1 MYPVSEHYKEA
12 IKKNSRSFYY
22 AGTITTLAGMVYEFE
37 NKDIVKGSGYIVNQS
52 CSEGEMSIGNAYA
65 AELGITLY
73 SKLDRYTLEG
83 AEVRLS
89 FFLEV
94 AFGEYEEV
102 PLGVFEI
109 CEANVTRNCV
119 AIKAYD
125 YMLRFDKACGRRSV
139 INGTAF
145 DLLSLACEKCGVVLH
160 HTKEEMELWENATT
174 VMSLYPEN
182 DVETWR
188 DVIYYVAQLLGCF
201 ATMNRYGEL
210 ELRKY
215 GRTPVMTVTSRQ
227 RYSSSFSDFAVKY
240 TAIRA
245 VNQKTDVSEYY
256 ALEEDDGLTMTL
268 GSNPFLQYMV
278 DEQKKQM
285 LENILQAVS
294 QIDYIPYEV
303 VTIGNPALELGDVLV
318 FTDGQADSEKLH
330 CLTYMHLDINGR
342 QKLKGAGKNTQIANS
357 KSRSDKNITGLLNQI
372 ESSTT
377 VAQSYINASEYAVL
391 DALTKII
398 SIDVVTA
405 EDTFVQF
412 HATILTEIEAESS
425 AVVELLYELNGISIT
440 GHQPMQTVIAGHH
453 VITLFFPF
461 DELAANTVN
470 EIRIS
475 MRVTGGSAKI
485 ARNGIVAAVYG
496 HGIVVSGEAEWD
508 GTINVSDYIRVMSG
522 GFAGVPVVGNVF
534 SGMQVEQIY
543 PSADRIPMGHTGF
556 DIVRVEGEVT
566 ERSLRDD
573 ERGGLREQMRA
584 CSIGYGM
591 VSWSARCGVE
601 QEVEE

>member
-1 MYPVSEHYKEA
+1 MFAVSEKYLEA
-12 IKKNSRSFYY
+12 IQDNTRSFYY

-52 CSEGEMSIGNAYA
+52 CSEGKMSIGNAYA

-83 AEVRLS
+83 AEIRLS

-94 AFGEYEEV
+94 ASGEYEEV
-102 PLGVFEI
+102 PLGVYEI

-160 HTKEEMELWENATT
+160 HTKEEMELWANATT

-210 ELRKY
+210 ELRQY
-215 GRTPVMTVTSRQ
+215 GRPPVMMVTSRL

-240 TAIRA
+240 TAIRF
-245 VNQKTDVSEYY
+245 VNQKTSTSEYY
-256 ALEEDDGLTMTL
+256 ALEEDDGLTMSL

-278 DEQKKQM
+278 DSQRKKM
-285 LENILQAVS
+285 LENILQAVAE
-294 QIDYIPYEV
+294 IDYIPYEV
-303 VTIGNPALELGDVLV
+303 VTTGNPALDLGDVLI

-330 CLTYMHLDINGR
+330 CLTYFHLDINGR

-357 KSRSDKNITGLLNQI
+357 KSKSDKNIAGLLNQI

-377 VAQSYINASEYAVL
+377 VAQSYVNAGEYAVS
-391 DALTKII
+391 DALTEII
-398 SIDVVTA
+398 SLDVVTA

-412 HATILTEIEAESS
+412 HATILAEITAESS
-425 AVVELLYELNGISIT
+425 AVAELVYEINGNTIT
-440 GHQPMQTVIAGHH
+440 GHQPKQTVSAGYQILT
-453 VITLFFPF
+453 VFFPF
-461 DELAANTVN
+461 DDLAANTVN
-470 EIRIS
+470 EIRIY
-475 MRVTGGSAKI
+475 MRVTGGSATI
-485 ARNGIVAAVYG
+485 GRNGIVAAVYG

-508 GTINVSDYIRVMSG
+508 GTIKVKDTIRVYSG
-522 GFAGVPVVGNVF
+522 
-534 SGMQVEQIY
+534 
-543 PSADRIPMGHTGF
+543 
-556 DIVRVEGEVT
+556 
-566 ERSLRDD
+566 
-573 ERGGLREQMRA
+573 
-584 CSIGYGM
+584 GYGM
-591 VSWSARCGVE
+591 VPVTEEMVE
-601 QEVEE
+601 TTLRNDERGALVETVRVGSLGYGMVAFSDACSEE

>member
-1 MYPVSEHYKEA
+1 MFAVSEKYLAA
-12 IKKNSRSFYY
+12 IQDNTRSFYY
-22 AGTITTLAGMVYEFE
+22 AGTITTPAGIVYEFDS
-37 NKDIVKGSGYIVNQS
+37 KDIVKGSGYLVNQS

-73 SKLDRYTLEG
+73 SKLNRYTLEG
-83 AEVRLS
+83 AEIRLS

-94 AFGEYEEV
+94 ASGEYEEV
-102 PLGVFEI
+102 PMGVYEI

-160 HTKEEMELWENATT
+160 HTKEEMELWANATT

-240 TAIRA
+240 TAIRS
-245 VNQKTDVSEYY
+245 VNQKTSMSEYY
-256 ALEEDDGLTMTL
+256 ALEEDDGLTMSL

-278 DEQKKQM
+278 ESKRKEM
-285 LENILQAVS
+285 LENILNAVAE
-294 QIDYIPYEV
+294 IDYIPYEV
-303 VTIGNPALELGDVLV
+303 VTTGNPALELGDVLT

-330 CLTYMHLDINGR
+330 CLTYFHLDINGR

-357 KSRSDKNITGLLNQI
+357 KSKSDKNIAGLLNQI

-377 VAQSYINASEYAVL
+377 VAQSYVNAGEYAVS
-391 DALTKII
+391 DALTEII
-398 SIDVVTA
+398 RMDVVTA

-412 HATILTEIEAESS
+412 HATILTEVTAESS
-425 AVVELLYELNGISIT
+425 AVVELVYELNGNTIT
-440 GHQPMQTVIAGHH
+440 GHQPKQTVVAGYQ
-453 VITLFFPF
+453 ILTLFFPF
-461 DELAANTVN
+461 DDLAANTVN
-470 EIRIS
+470 EIRIY
-475 MRVTGGSAKI
+475 MRVIDGSAVI
-485 ARNGIVAAVYG
+485 GRNGIVAAVYG
-496 HGIVVSGEAEWD
+496 HGIVISGEAEWD
-508 GTINVSDYIRVMSG
+508 GTIKVKD
-522 GFAGVPVVGNVF
+522 
-534 SGMQVEQIY
+534 
-543 PSADRIPMGHTGF
+543 T
-556 DIVRVEGEVT
+556 VRVYSG
-566 ERSLRDD
+566 
-573 ERGGLREQMRA
+573 
-584 CSIGYGM
+584 GYGM
-591 VSWSARCGVE
+591 VPAIEDAVETTFRNDDRSTFVETVRVGSLGYGMVAFSDVCSAE
-601 QEVEE
+601 

>member
-1 MYPVSEHYKEA
+1 LYQVSEVFLQAVQENTRHYYWKG
-12 IKKNSRSFYY
+12 N
-22 AGTITTLAGMVYEFE
+22 ITTALGAVYEFGNE
-37 NKDIVKGSGYIVNQS
+37 DILKGSGYIVNQC
-52 CSEGEMSIGNAYA
+52 CSDNEMALGSVYA
-65 AELGITLY
+65 AELGLTLR
-73 SKLDRYTLEG
+73 SKLDRYSLEG
-83 AEVRLS
+83 AVVYLEY
-89 FFLEV
+89 FLEV
-94 AFGEYEEV
+94 SDETYESI
-102 PLGVFEI
+102 PIGYYEI
-109 CEANVTRNCV
+109 CEANVTPNYV
-119 AIKAYD
+119 ALKAYD
-125 YMLRFDKACGRRSV
+125 FMLRFDKNCSKNLM
-139 INGTAF
+139 NGTAF
-145 DLLSLACEKCGVVLH
+145 DMLSLACGQCGVELQ
-160 HTKEEMELWENATT
+160 HTLEEMEQWPNATT
-174 VMSLYPEN
+174 VLSLYPEN

-188 DVIYYVAQLLGCF
+188 DVIYYIAQLLGCF
-201 ATMNRYGEL
+201 ATINRNGRL
-210 ELRKY
+210 ELRRY
-215 GRTPVMTVTSRQ
+215 GRTPAMTVSAKQ

-278 DEQKKQM
+278 EEQKKLM
-285 LENILQAVS
+285 LENILQAVA

-357 KSRSDKNITGLLNQI
+357 KSRSDKNIAGLLNQI

-412 HATILTEIEAESS
+412 HATILTEIEAENS
-425 AVVELLYELNGISIT
+425 AVVELLYELNGNTIT
-440 GHQPMQTVIAGHH
+440 GHQPMQTVTAGHH

-475 MRVTGGSAKI
+475 MRVTGGSAQI

-496 HGIVVSGEAEWD
+496 HGIVVSGDAEWD

-522 GFAGVPVVGNVF
+522 GFATVPVVGDVL
-534 SGMQVEQIY
+534 SSMQVEQIF
-543 PSADRIPMGHTGF
+543 SSIDRIPMGHTGF
-556 DIVRVEGEVT
+556 DMVRVEGAVT
-566 ERSLRDD
+566 EQSLRDD
-573 ERGGLREQMRA
+573 ERGGLQEQMRT
-584 CSIGYGM
+584 CSLGYGM

-601 QEVEE
+601 QEVE

>member
-1 MYPVSEHYKEA
+1 MYQVSEAFLQAVQENTRHYYWK
-12 IKKNSRSFYY
+12 
-22 AGTITTLAGMVYEFE
+22 GTITTALGTVYEFGNE
-37 NKDIVKGSGYIVNQS
+37 DILKGSGYIVNQC
-52 CSEGEMSIGNAYA
+52 CSDNEMSLGSVYA
-65 AELGITLY
+65 AELGLTLR
-73 SKLDRYTLEG
+73 SKLDRYSLEG
-83 AEVRLS
+83 AVVYLEY
-89 FFLEV
+89 FLEV
-94 AFGEYEEV
+94 ADSTYENI
-102 PLGVFEI
+102 PIGYYEI
-109 CEANVTRNCV
+109 CEANVTPNYV
-119 AIKAYD
+119 ALKAYD
-125 YMLRFDKACGRRSV
+125 FMLRFDKTCSKNLM
-139 INGTAF
+139 NGTAF
-145 DLLSLACEKCGVVLH
+145 DMLSLACGQCGVELQ
-160 HTKEEMELWENATT
+160 HTLEEMEQWPNATT
-174 VMSLYPEN
+174 VLSLYPEN

-188 DVIYYVAQLLGCF
+188 DVIYYIAQLLGCF
-201 ATMNRYGEL
+201 ATINRNGRL
-210 ELRKY
+210 ELRHY
-215 GRTPVMTVTSRQ
+215 GRTPAMTVSAKQ

-377 VAQSYINASEYAVL
+377 VAQSYINASEYVVL

-425 AVVELLYELNGISIT
+425 AVVELLYELNGNTIT
-440 GHQPMQTVIAGHH
+440 GHQPMQTVMGGHH

-522 GFAGVPVVGNVF
+522 GFAAVPVVGDVF

-543 PSADRIPMGHTGF
+543 PSADRIPMRHTGF

-573 ERGGLREQMRA
+573 ERGGLQEQMRT
-584 CSIGYGM
+584 CSLGYGM

>member
-1 MYPVSEHYKEA
+1 MVAVSEKYLAA
-12 IKKNSRSFYY
+12 IQDNTRSFYY
-22 AGTITTLAGMVYEFE
+22 AGTITTLAGIVYEFDS
-37 NKDIVKGSGYIVNQS
+37 KDIVKGSGYIVNQS
-52 CSEGEMSIGNAYA
+52 CAEGEMSIGNAYA

-73 SKLDRYTLEG
+73 SKLDRYILEG
-83 AEVRLS
+83 AEIRMS

-94 AFGEYEEV
+94 ASGEYEEV

-125 YMLRFDKACGRRSV
+125 YMLRFDKACGWRSV

-160 HTKEEMELWENATT
+160 HTKEEMELWPNATT

-188 DVIYYVAQLLGCF
+188 DVIYYVAQVLGCF

-240 TAIRA
+240 TAIRS
-245 VNQKTDVSEYY
+245 VNQKTSMSEYY
-256 ALEEDDGLTMTL
+256 ALEEDDGLTMSL

-278 DEQKKQM
+278 ESKRKEM
-285 LENILQAVS
+285 LEHILNAVAE
-294 QIDYIPYEV
+294 IDYIPYEV
-303 VTIGNPALELGDVLV
+303 VTTGNPALELGDVLI

-330 CLTYMHLDINGR
+330 CMTYYHLDINGR

-357 KSRSDKNITGLLNQI
+357 KSKSDKNIAGLLNQI

-377 VAQSYINASEYAVL
+377 VAQSYVNAGEYAVS
-391 DALTKII
+391 DALTEII
-398 SIDVVTA
+398 SVDVVTA

-412 HATILTEIEAESS
+412 HATILAEATAESN
-425 AVVELLYELNGISIT
+425 AVVELVYELNGNTIT
-440 GHQPMQTVIAGHH
+440 GHQPKQTVVAGYQ
-453 VITLFFPF
+453 ILTLFFPF
-461 DELAANTVN
+461 DDLAANTVN
-470 EIRIS
+470 EIRIY
-475 MRVTGGSAKI
+475 MRVTNGSAVI
-485 ARNGIVAAVYG
+485 GRNGIVAAVYG
-496 HGIVVSGEAEWD
+496 HGIVISGEAEWD
-508 GTINVSDYIRVMSG
+508 GTIRVKDTIRVYSG
-522 GFAGVPVVGNVF
+522 GY
-534 SGMQVEQIY
+534 GM
-543 PSADRIPMGHTGF
+543 IP
-556 DIVRVEGEVT
+556 VT
-566 ERSLRDD
+566 EEVATTFRVD
-573 ERGGLREQMRA
+573 ERGTLAENVRVGSL
-584 CSIGYGM
+584 GYGM
-591 VSWSARCGVE
+591 VAFSDACNTE
-601 QEVEE
+601 

>member
-1 MYPVSEHYKEA
+1 MYQVSEAFLQAVQE
-12 IKKNSRSFYY
+12 NTRRYY
-22 AGTITTLAGMVYEFE
+22 WKGTITTAMGVVHEFGNE
-37 NKDIVKGSGYIVNQS
+37 DILKGSGYIVNQC
-52 CSEGEMSIGNAYA
+52 CSDNEMTLGSVYA
-65 AELGITLY
+65 AELGLTLR
-73 SKLDRYTLEG
+73 SKLDRYSLEG
-83 AEVRLS
+83 AVVYLEY
-89 FFLEV
+89 FLEV
-94 AFGEYEEV
+94 AGGTYESI
-102 PLGVFEI
+102 PIGYYEI
-109 CEANVTRNCV
+109 CEANVTPNYV
-119 AIKAYD
+119 ALKAYD
-125 YMLRFDKACGRRSV
+125 FMLRFDKNCSKNLM
-139 INGTAF
+139 NGTAF
-145 DLLSLACEKCGVVLH
+145 DMLNIACGQCGVELQ
-160 HTKEEMELWENATT
+160 HTLEEVEQWPNATT
-174 VMSLYPEN
+174 ILSLYPEN

-188 DVIYYVAQLLGCF
+188 DVIYYIAQLLGCF
-201 ATMNRYGEL
+201 ATINRNGKL
-210 ELRKY
+210 ELRRY
-215 GRTPVMTVTSRQ
+215 GSTPTMTISAKQ

-278 DEQKKQM
+278 DEQKKLM
-285 LENILQAVS
+285 LENILQAVA

-357 KSRSDKNITGLLNQI
+357 KSRSDKNIAGLLNQI

-425 AVVELLYELNGISIT
+425 AVVKLLYELNGNTIT
-440 GHQPMQTVIAGHH
+440 GHQPMQTVMAGHH

-475 MRVTGGSAKI
+475 MRVTGGSGKI

-522 GFAGVPVVGNVF
+522 GFAAVPVVGDVF

-556 DIVRVEGEVT
+556 DIVRVEGAVT
-566 ERSLRDD
+566 EQSLRDD
-573 ERGGLREQMRA
+573 ERGGLQEQMRT
-584 CSIGYGM
+584 CSLGYGM
-591 VSWSARCGVE
+591 VSWTARCSVE

>member
-1 MYPVSEHYKEA
+1 LYQVSEAFLQAVQENTRHYYWK
-12 IKKNSRSFYY
+12 
-22 AGTITTLAGMVYEFE
+22 GTITTALGVVYEFGNE
-37 NKDIVKGSGYIVNQS
+37 DILKGSGYIVNQC
-52 CSEGEMSIGNAYA
+52 CSDNEMALGSVYA
-65 AELGITLY
+65 AELGLTLR
-73 SKLDRYTLEG
+73 SKLDRYSLEG
-83 AEVRLS
+83 AVVYLEY
-89 FFLEV
+89 FLEV
-94 AFGEYEEV
+94 ADGTYESI
-102 PLGVFEI
+102 PIGYYEI
-109 CEANVTRNCV
+109 CEANVTPNYV
-119 AIKAYD
+119 ALKAYD
-125 YMLRFDKACGRRSV
+125 FMLRFDKTCSKNLM
-139 INGTAF
+139 NGMAF
-145 DLLSLACEKCGVVLH
+145 DMLSLACGQCGVELQ
-160 HTKEEMELWENATT
+160 HTLEEMEQWPNATT
-174 VMSLYPEN
+174 VLSLYPEN

-188 DVIYYVAQLLGCF
+188 DVIYYIAQLLGCF
-201 ATMNRYGEL
+201 ATINRNGKL
-210 ELRKY
+210 ELRRY
-215 GRTPVMTVTSRQ
+215 GRVPAMTVSAKQ

-425 AVVELLYELNGISIT
+425 AVVELVYELNGNTIT
-440 GHQPMQTVIAGHH
+440 GHQPMQTVAAGHH

-522 GFAGVPVVGNVF
+522 GFAAVPVVGDVF

-543 PSADRIPMGHTGF
+543 PSADCIPMGHTGF

-573 ERGGLREQMRA
+573 ERGGLQEQMRT
-584 CSIGYGM
+584 CSLGYGM

>member
-1 MYPVSEHYKEA
+1 MYPEGGENVYPVSDNYKAA
-12 IKKNSRSFYY
+12 IKENSRTFYY
-22 AGTITTLAGMVYEFE
+22 TGIITTSQGLVYEFG
-37 NKDIVKGSGYIVNQS
+37 NKDIVKGSGYLVHQS
-52 CSEGEMSIGNAYA
+52 CSESEMSIGNAYA

-73 SKLDRYTLEG
+73 CKLERYILEG
-83 AEVRLS
+83 AEIRMS

-94 AFGEYEEV
+94 ASGEYEEV

-160 HTKEEMELWENATT
+160 HTKEEMELWANATT

-188 DVIYYVAQLLGCF
+188 DVIYYVVQVLGCF

-240 TAIRA
+240 TAIRS
-245 VNQKTDVSEYY
+245 VNQKTSMSEYY
-256 ALEEDDGLTMTL
+256 ALEEDDGLTMSL

-278 DEQKKQM
+278 DSRRKEM
-285 LENILQAVS
+285 LKNILQAVA

-303 VTIGNPALELGDVLV
+303 VTTGNPALDLGDVLI

-330 CLTYMHLDINGR
+330 CLTYFHLDINGR

-357 KSRSDKNITGLLNQI
+357 KSKSDKNIAGLLNQI

-377 VAQSYINASEYAVL
+377 VAQSYVNAGEYGVS
-391 DALTKII
+391 DALTEII
-398 SIDVVTA
+398 SMDVVTA

-412 HATILTEIEAESS
+412 HATILAEITAESS
-425 AVVELLYELNGISIT
+425 AVVELVYELNGNTIT
-440 GHQPMQTVIAGHH
+440 GHQPKQTVVAGYQ
-453 VITLFFPF
+453 ILTLFFPF
-461 DELAANTVN
+461 DDLATNTVN
-470 EIRIS
+470 EIRIY
-475 MRVTGGSAKI
+475 MRVIDGSAVVG
-485 ARNGIVAAVYG
+485 RNGIVAAVYG

-508 GTINVSDYIRVMSG
+508 GTIKVKDTIRVYSG
-522 GFAGVPVVGNVF
+522 GYGVVPV
-534 SGMQVEQIY
+534 
-543 PSADRIPMGHTGF
+543 TGETV
-556 DIVRVEGEVT
+556 DT
-566 ERSLRDD
+566 KLRND
-573 ERGGLREQMRA
+573 ERGALVETVRVGRL
-584 CSIGYGM
+584 GYGM
-591 VSWSARCGVE
+591 VAFLDACSAE
-601 QEVEE
+601 

>member
-1 MYPVSEHYKEA
+1 MYQVSEAFLRAVQENTRHYYWK
-12 IKKNSRSFYY
+12 
-22 AGTITTLAGMVYEFE
+22 GTITTALGAVYEFSNE
-37 NKDIVKGSGYIVNQS
+37 DILKGSGYVVNQC
-52 CSEGEMSIGNAYA
+52 CSDNEMALGSVYA
-65 AELGITLY
+65 AELGLTLR
-73 SKLDRYTLEG
+73 SKLDRYSLEG
-83 AEVRLS
+83 AVVYLEY
-89 FFLEV
+89 FLEV
-94 AFGEYEEV
+94 ADGTYESI
-102 PLGVFEI
+102 PIGYYEI
-109 CEANVTRNCV
+109 CEANVTPNYV
-119 AIKAYD
+119 ALKAYD
-125 YMLRFDKACGRRSV
+125 FMLRFDKTCSKNLM
-139 INGTAF
+139 NGMAF
-145 DLLSLACEKCGVVLH
+145 DMLSLACGQCGVELQ
-160 HTKEEMELWENATT
+160 HTLEEMEQWPNATT
-174 VMSLYPEN
+174 VLSLYPEN

-188 DVIYYVAQLLGCF
+188 DVIYYIAQLLGCF
-201 ATMNRYGEL
+201 ATINRNGRL
-210 ELRKY
+210 ELRRY
-215 GRTPVMTVTSRQ
+215 GRTPAMTVSAKQ

-425 AVVELLYELNGISIT
+425 AVVELVYELNGNTIT
-440 GHQPMQTVIAGHH
+440 GHQPMQTVAAGHH

-522 GFAGVPVVGNVF
+522 GFAAVPVVGDVF

-543 PSADRIPMGHTGF
+543 PSADCIPMGHTGF

-573 ERGGLREQMRA
+573 ERGGLQEQMRT
-584 CSIGYGM
+584 CSLGYGM

-601 QEVEE
+601 QEVE

>member
-1 MYPVSEHYKEA
+1 MYQVSEAFLQAVQENTRHYYWK
-12 IKKNSRSFYY
+12 
-22 AGTITTLAGMVYEFE
+22 GTITTALGAVYEFGNE
-37 NKDIVKGSGYIVNQS
+37 DILKGSGYIVNQC
-52 CSEGEMSIGNAYA
+52 CSDNEMALGSVYA
-65 AELGITLY
+65 AELGLTLR
-73 SKLDRYTLEG
+73 SKLDRYSLEG
-83 AEVRLS
+83 AVVYLEY
-89 FFLEV
+89 FLEV
-94 AFGEYEEV
+94 ADGAYESI
-102 PLGVFEI
+102 PIGYYEI
-109 CEANVTRNCV
+109 CEANVTPNYV
-119 AIKAYD
+119 ALKAYD
-125 YMLRFDKACGRRSV
+125 FMLRFDKTCSKNLM
-139 INGTAF
+139 NGTAF
-145 DLLSLACEKCGVVLH
+145 DMLSLACGQCGVELQ
-160 HTKEEMELWENATT
+160 HTLEEMEQWPNATT
-174 VMSLYPEN
+174 VLSLYPEN

-188 DVIYYVAQLLGCF
+188 DVIYYIAQLLGCF
-201 ATMNRYGEL
+201 ATINRNGRL
-210 ELRKY
+210 ELRHY
-215 GRTPVMTVTSRQ
+215 GRMPVMEVSAKQ

-245 VNQKTDVSEYY
+245 VNQKTNVSEYY
-256 ALEEDDGLTMTL
+256 ALDEDDGLTMTL

-425 AVVELLYELNGISIT
+425 AVVELLYELNGNTIS
-440 GHQPMQTVIAGHH
+440 GHQPMQTVMAGHH

-522 GFAGVPVVGNVF
+522 GFAAVPVVGEVF

-543 PSADRIPMGHTGF
+543 PSADRIPMRHTGF

-573 ERGGLREQMRA
+573 ERGGLQEQMRT
-584 CSIGYGM
+584 CSLGYGM

>member
-1 MYPVSEHYKEA
+1 MYQVSEAFLQAVQENTRHYYWK
-12 IKKNSRSFYY
+12 
-22 AGTITTLAGMVYEFE
+22 GTITTALGAVYEFGNE
-37 NKDIVKGSGYIVNQS
+37 DILKGSGYIVNQC
-52 CSEGEMSIGNAYA
+52 CSDNEMALGSVYA
-65 AELGITLY
+65 AELGLTLR
-73 SKLDRYTLEG
+73 SRLDRYSLEG
-83 AEVRLS
+83 AVVYLEY
-89 FFLEV
+89 FLEV
-94 AFGEYEEV
+94 ADGTYESI
-102 PLGVFEI
+102 PIGYYEI
-109 CEANVTRNCV
+109 CEANVTPNYV
-119 AIKAYD
+119 ALKAYD
-125 YMLRFDKACGRRSV
+125 FMLRFDKTCSKNLM
-139 INGTAF
+139 NGMAF
-145 DLLSLACEKCGVVLH
+145 DMLSLACGQCGVELQ
-160 HTKEEMELWENATT
+160 HTLEEMEQWPNATT
-174 VMSLYPEN
+174 VLSLYPEN

-188 DVIYYVAQLLGCF
+188 DVIYYIAQLLGCF
-201 ATMNRYGEL
+201 ATINRNGRL
-210 ELRKY
+210 ELRRY
-215 GRTPVMTVTSRQ
+215 GRTPAMTVSAKQ

-425 AVVELLYELNGISIT
+425 AVVELLYELNGNSIT
-440 GHQPMQTVIAGHH
+440 GHQPMQTVTGGHH

-522 GFAGVPVVGNVF
+522 GFAAVPVVGDVF

-543 PSADRIPMGHTGF
+543 PSADRIPMRHTGF

-573 ERGGLREQMRA
+573 ERGGLQEQMRT
-584 CSIGYGM
+584 CSLGYGM

>member
-1 MYPVSEHYKEA
+1 MFAVSEKYLSA
-12 IKKNSRSFYY
+12 IQDNTRSFYY
-22 AGTITTLAGMVYEFE
+22 AGTIITPAGIVYEFE
-37 NKDIVKGSGYIVNQS
+37 SKDIVKGSGYIVNQS

-83 AEVRLS
+83 AEIRMS

-94 AFGEYEEV
+94 ASGEYEEV
-102 PLGVFEI
+102 PLGVYEI

-139 INGTAF
+139 INGTAY

-160 HTKEEMELWENATT
+160 HTKEEMELWVNAIN

-215 GRTPVMTVTSRQ
+215 GRAPVMTVTSKQ

-240 TAIRA
+240 TAIRS
-245 VNQKTDVSEYY
+245 VNQKTSMSEYY
-256 ALEEDDGLTMTL
+256 ALEEDDGLTMSL

-278 DEQKKQM
+278 DSQRKEM
-285 LENILQAVS
+285 VENILQTVV

-303 VTIGNPALELGDVLV
+303 VTTGNPALDLGDVLI

-330 CLTYMHLDINGR
+330 CLTYFHLDINGR

-357 KSRSDKNITGLLNQI
+357 KSKSDKNIAGLFNQI

-377 VAQSYINASEYAVL
+377 VAQSYVNAGEYAVS

-398 SIDVVTA
+398 SMDVVTA

-412 HATILTEIEAESS
+412 HATILAEVTAENS
-425 AVVELLYELNGISIT
+425 AVVELVYELNGNTIT
-440 GHQPMQTVIAGHH
+440 GHQPKQTVVAGYQ
-453 VITLFFPF
+453 ILTLFYPF
-461 DELAANTVN
+461 DDLAANTVN
-470 EIRIS
+470 EIRIY
-475 MRVTGGSAKI
+475 MRVIDGSAVI
-485 ARNGIVAAVYG
+485 GRNGIVAAVYG

-508 GTINVSDYIRVMSG
+508 GTIKVKDTIRVYSG
-522 GFAGVPVVGNVF
+522 
-534 SGMQVEQIY
+534 
-543 PSADRIPMGHTGF
+543 
-556 DIVRVEGEVT
+556 
-566 ERSLRDD
+566 
-573 ERGGLREQMRA
+573 
-584 CSIGYGM
+584 GYGM
-591 VSWSARCGVE
+591 VPVTGEAVE
-601 QEVEE
+601 ATLRNDERSTFVETVRVGSLGYGMVAFADACNTE